1 MRSLKTTLIVVT
13 SAIVLTVALVST
25 FLAYIFARDA
35 AQKIILEDNLVTA
48 RALAKYLE
56 TRANM
61 EIEVLSVMAVQPE
74 MTDPTMS
81 LADKAAF
88 LSNIAAMDNQRIAYT
103 VCDAQGNGY
112 THTGIARDMSHR
124 VNYQEAIR
132 GNNFISDPLESE
144 LRPGAMAI
152 TYAVPIRDPNNNRIT
167 GAIILEKDAQNISTI
182 VGEFV
187 VGQTGGP
194 FIISRETG
202 NTVAHKEYERVQ
214 KGENIASIAKT
225 NKDFVELS
233 ENVVKA
239 VNGETGT
246 AIYNYIGQ
254 TYLMAYTPMDSI
266 NWSVVIRAPL
276 AEFTDEIVLML
287 KIMITF
293 AVILI
298 AAGVGVAILLGISIT
313 TPIKVIQGA
322 LECMAKGDLVMS
334 HIPAETR
341 NKISARKDE
350 LGAMSRALVEMLSQL
365 VKMVTSI
372 MTNAR
377 QIESGSEQIS
387 STSQSISSGAA
398 EQAAS
403 TEEMSSTMEE
413 MASNIRQTA
422 DNAAKTNSIAERTAS
437 DSKTGG
443 TAVSDAVA
451 AVKDIAEKIHI
462 VEDIASQTNLL
473 SLNAAI
479 EAARAGEAGKG
490 FSVVASEVR
499 KLAERSQVAA
509 GEISE
514 LSARTLAAAENAGTL
529 IENVIP
535 SIDETTELVEEIAV
549 ACREQDNGAQQVSKA
564 IVQLDSVVQQNA
576 AASEQMAAM
585 AEELSS
591 NAKNLVELISFF
603 KLDNRSAV
611 TAAIAAT
618 KGASKKAA
626 APKMNA
632 AIPSKPVAPAT
643 VHKPS
648 GGGAVSHKPSVTISD
663 DDFEEF

>member
-1 MRSLKTTLIVVT
+1 MKSLKTTLIVVT

-25 FLAYIFARDA
+25 FLAYVFARDA

-48 RALAKYLE
+48 QALAKYLE

-61 EIEVLSVMAVQPE
+61 EIEVLSAMAVQPE

-112 THTGIARDMSHR
+112 TNTGIDRDVSDR
-124 VNYQEAIR
+124 DNFREAIR
-132 GNNFISDPLESE
+132 GNNFVSDPIESE
-144 LRPGAMAI
+144 LRPGTMAV

-167 GAIILEKDAQNISTI
+167 GAILLEKDAQNISSI

-194 FIISRETG
+194 FIVSRETG

-214 KGENIASIAKT
+214 KGENVASVAKT
-225 NKDFVELS
+225 NKDFVELAAH
-233 ENVVKA
+233 VTKA

-246 AIYNYIGQ
+246 AVYNYMGQ
-254 TYLMAYTPMDSI
+254 TYLMAYAPMDGI
-266 NWSVVIRAPL
+266 NWSVAIQAPL

-287 KIMITF
+287 EIMIIV

-298 AAGVGVAILLGISIT
+298 AVGIAVAVFLGTSISNPVKVIDSALAGIS
-313 TPIKVIQGA
+313 
-322 LECMAKGDLVMS
+322 KGDLVLA
-334 HIPAETR
+334 HIPVEQR
-341 NKISARKDE
+341 NKISSRKDE
-350 LGAMSRALVEMLSQL
+350 LGAMSRALVEMLMQL
-365 VKMVTSI
+365 TKMVTSI

-443 TAVSDAVA
+443 AAVSDAVA

-514 LSARTLAAAENAGTL
+514 LSARTLAAAENAGNL
-529 IENVIP
+529 IEHVIP

-576 AASEQMAAM
+576 AASEEMAAM

-611 TAAIAAT
+611 
-618 KGASKKAA
+618 AA
-626 APKMNA
+626 AVSATRSAPKASSPKANT
-632 AIPSKPVAPAT
+632 AIPAARPAAPAT

-648 GGGAVSHKPSVTISD
+648 GGGAVSHKPSVSISD

>member
-1 MRSLKTTLIVVT
+1 MKSLKTTLIVVT

-25 FLAYIFARDA
+25 FLAYVFARDA

-48 RALAKYLE
+48 QALAKYLE

-61 EIEVLSVMAVQPE
+61 EIEVLSAMAVQPE

-112 THTGIARDMSHR
+112 TNTGIDRDVSDR
-124 VNYQEAIR
+124 ENFREAIR
-132 GNNFISDPLESE
+132 GNNFVSDPIESE
-144 LRPGAMAI
+144 LRPGTMAV

-167 GAIILEKDAQNISTI
+167 GAILLEKDAQNISTI

-194 FIISRETG
+194 FIVSRETG
-202 NTVAHKEYERVQ
+202 NTVAHQEYERVQ
-214 KGENIASIAKT
+214 KGENVASVAKT
-225 NKDFVELS
+225 NKDFVEHAAH
-233 ENVVKA
+233 VTKA

-246 AIYNYIGQ
+246 AVYNYMGQ
-254 TYLMAYTPMDSI
+254 TYLMAYAPMDSI

-287 KIMITF
+287 EIMIIV

-298 AAGVGVAILLGISIT
+298 AVGIAVAVFLGTSISNPVKVIDSALAGIS
-313 TPIKVIQGA
+313 
-322 LECMAKGDLVMS
+322 KGDLVLA
-334 HIPAETR
+334 HIPAEQR
-341 NKISARKDE
+341 NKISSRKDE
-350 LGAMSRALVEMLSQL
+350 LGAMSRALVEMLMQL
-365 VKMVTSI
+365 TKMVTSI

-443 TAVSDAVA
+443 AAVSDAVA

-514 LSARTLAAAENAGTL
+514 LSARTLAAAENAGNL
-529 IENVIP
+529 IEHVIP

-576 AASEQMAAM
+576 AASEEMAAM

-611 TAAIAAT
+611 
-618 KGASKKAA
+618 AA
-626 APKMNA
+626 AVSATRSAPKASSPKANT
-632 AIPSKPVAPAT
+632 AIPAARPAAPAT

-648 GGGAVSHKPSVTISD
+648 GGGAVSHKPSVSISD

>member
-1 MRSLKTTLIVVT
+1 MKSLKTTLIVIT
-13 SAIVLTVALVST
+13 SGIVLTVAVIST
-25 FLAYIFARDA
+25 VLAYAFAEDA
-35 AQKIILEDNLVTA
+35 AEKIIMEDNLVTA
-48 RALAKYLE
+48 QALAKYLE

-61 EIEVLSVMAVQPE
+61 EIEVLNAMAVQPE
-74 MTDPTMS
+74 MTDPTYS
-81 LADKAAF
+81 LADRADF
-88 LSNIAAMDNQRIAYT
+88 LNNIAAMDDQRIAYT
-103 VCDAQGNGY
+103 VCDTNGNGF
-112 THTGIARDMSHR
+112 TNTGIDRDMSDR
-124 VNYQEAIR
+124 DNYKEAIR
-132 GNNFISDPLESE
+132 GNTLVSDPIESE
-144 LRPGAMAI
+144 LRPGSMAI
-152 TYAVPIRDPNNNRIT
+152 TYSVPIRDPNNNRIT
-167 GAIILEKDAQNISTI
+167 GAIILEKDAANISAI
-182 VGEFV
+182 VREFV
-187 VGQTGGP
+187 VGQSGGP
-194 FIISRETG
+194 FIVSRSTG
-202 NTVAHKEYERVQ
+202 NTVAHKEYDRVE
-214 KGENIASIAKT
+214 KGENVASLSKT
-225 NKDFVELS
+225 NSDFKELS
-233 ENVVKA
+233 ENVSKA

-246 AIYNYIGQ
+246 AVYNYMGQ

-266 NWSVVIRAPL
+266 DWAVVVRAPL
-276 AEFTDEIVLML
+276 SEFTDEIVLML
-287 KIMITF
+287 KIMIVV

-298 AAGVGVAILLGISIT
+298 AAGIGVAVLLGVSIT
-313 TPIKVIQGA
+313 TPIKTIESA
-322 LECMAKGDLVMS
+322 LDGMSRGDLALS
-334 HIPAETR
+334 HIPAERR

-350 LGAMSRALVEMLSQL
+350 LGSMSRALVEMLMQL
-365 VKMVTSI
+365 TNMVTSI
-372 MTNAR
+372 MTSAR

-403 TEEMSSTMEE
+403 TEEMSSTMEQ

-443 TAVSDAVA
+443 GAVADAVA

-514 LSARTLAAAENAGTL
+514 LSARTLAAAENAGSL
-529 IENVIP
+529 ISAVIP

-564 IVQLDSVVQQNA
+564 IVQLDTVVQQNA
-576 AASEQMAAM
+576 AASEEMASM
-585 AEELSS
+585 AEELTS
-591 NAKNLVELISFF
+591 NAKNLVELVSFF
-603 KLDNRSAV
+603 KLDNKAAV
-611 TAAIAAT
+611 AAAISAT
-618 KGASKKAA
+618 KKTPVRASSSVNMAR
-626 APKMNA
+626 
-632 AIPSKPVAPAT
+632 PVAPAT
-643 VHKPS
+643 VHKS
-648 GGGAVSHKPSVTISD
+648 NGAGAVAHKPSVTISD

>member
-1 MRSLKTTLIVVT
+1 MKSLKTTLIVVT

-25 FLAYIFARDA
+25 FLAYAFARDA
-35 AQKIILEDNLVTA
+35 AQKITLEDSLVTA
-48 RALAKYLE
+48 QAIAKYLE
-56 TRANM
+56 TRAMM
-61 EIEVLSVMAVQPE
+61 EIEVLNAMAVQPE
-74 MTDPTMS
+74 MTDPTLS

-88 LSNIAAMDNQRIAYT
+88 LNNIAAMDNQRIAYT
-103 VCDAQGNGY
+103 VCDANGNGY
-112 THTGIARDMSHR
+112 TNTGLSRDMSAR
-124 VNYQEAIR
+124 DNFREAIR
-132 GNNFISDPLESE
+132 GNSVVLDPIESE
-144 LRPGAMAI
+144 LRPGTMAI
-152 TYAVPIRDPNNNRIT
+152 TYAVPIRDSNNNRIT
-167 GAIILEKDAQNISTI
+167 GAIVLEKDAQNISTI
-182 VGEFV
+182 VGEFT

-194 FIISRETG
+194 FIISLNTG
-202 NTVAHKEYERVQ
+202 DTVAHKEYERILR
-214 KGENIASIAKT
+214 GENLAVVSRTQTDLA
-225 NKDFVELS
+225 ELS
-233 ENVVKA
+233 ARINDLIA
-239 VNGETGT
+239 GNAGT
-246 AIYNYIGQ
+246 ATYRYQGQ
-254 TYLMAYTPMDSI
+254 TWLLAYTPMDSI
-266 NWSVVIRAPL
+266 RWGVAVRAPL
-276 AEFTDEIVLML
+276 SEFTDEIVLML
-287 KIMITF
+287 EIMIVV
-293 AVILI
+293 AIILI
-298 AAGVGVAILLGISIT
+298 AAGIGVAILLGMKIT
-313 TPIKVIQGA
+313 YPVKVIESA
-322 LECMAKGDLVMS
+322 LEGIASGDLVLK
-334 HIPAETR
+334 HITPDVRA
-341 NKISARKDE
+341 KINGRKDE
-350 LGAMSRALVEMLSQL
+350 LGAIGKAMEATLGQL
-365 VKMVTSI
+365 VKMVMSI

-403 TEEMSSTMEE
+403 TEEMSSTMEQ

-443 TAVSDAVA
+443 TAVSDAVS

-591 NAKNLVELISFF
+591 NAKNLVELITFF
-603 KLDNRSAV
+603 KIDESSA
-611 TAAIAAT
+611 APA
-618 KGASKKAA
+618 KSKAVGGMAKAA
-626 APKMNA
+626 SVPKAAPVV
-632 AIPSKPVAPAT
+632 PPAT
-643 VHKPS
+643 VHKAT
-648 GGGAVSHKPSVTISD
+648 GAGAVAHKPATTISD

>member
-1 MRSLKTTLIVVT
+1 MKSLKTTLIVVT
-13 SAIVLTVALVST
+13 SAIVLTVAIVST
-25 FLAYIFARDA
+25 FLAYVFARDA

-48 RALAKYLE
+48 QALGKYLE

-61 EIEVLSVMAVQPE
+61 EIEVLSAMAVQPE
-74 MTDPTMS
+74 MSDPDMS
-81 LADKAAF
+81 LADKADF
-88 LSNIAAMDNQRIAYT
+88 LNNIAAMDTQRIAYT
-103 VCDAQGNGY
+103 VCDTQGNGY
-112 THTGIARDMSHR
+112 TNTGIERDMSDR
-124 VNYQEAIR
+124 SNYKEAIR
-132 GNNFISDPLESE
+132 GNTLVSDPLESE
-144 LRPGAMAI
+144 LRPGTMAI
-152 TYAVPIRDPNNNRIT
+152 TYSVPIRDPNNNRVT
-167 GAIILEKDAQNISTI
+167 GAIVLEKDAQNISDI
-182 VGEFV
+182 CGEFV
-187 VGQTGGP
+187 VGESGGP
-194 FIISRETG
+194 FIISLETG
-202 NTVAHKEYERVQ
+202 NTVAHKEYDRIQ
-214 KGENIASIAKT
+214 RGENLAIASRTQPDLA
-225 NKDFVELS
+225 ELS
-233 ENVVKA
+233 ENVNNLIAGKA
-239 VNGETGT
+239 GT
-246 AIYNYIGQ
+246 A
-254 TYLMAYTPMDSI
+254 TYHYQGATWLLAYTPMDSI
-266 NWSVVIRAPL
+266 NWGIAIRAPL

-287 KIMITF
+287 EVMIIV
-293 AVILI
+293 AVVLI
-298 AAGVGVAILLGISIT
+298 AAGIGVAVLLGIKIIY
-313 TPIKVIQGA
+313 PIKVLEEA
-322 LECMAKGDLVMS
+322 LEGLASGDLILK
-334 HIPAETR
+334 HITPDVRE
-341 NKISARKDE
+341 KINSRKDE
-350 LGAMSRALVEMLSQL
+350 LGAIGKAMSATLMQL
-365 VKMVTSI
+365 TKVVTSV

-387 STSQSISSGAA
+387 STSQAISSGAA

-403 TEEMSSTMEE
+403 TEEMSSTMEQ

-443 TAVSDAVA
+443 AAVSDAVA

-514 LSARTLAAAENAGTL
+514 LSARTLAAAENAGGL
-529 IENVIP
+529 IEHVIP

-603 KLDNRSAV
+603 RLSEDAV
-611 TAAIAAT
+611 AQAAVAT
-618 KGASKKAA
+618 KAA
-626 APKMNA
+626 AVPKMV
-632 AIPSKPVAPAT
+632 SKPAPAPMAPPAT

-648 GGGAVSHKPSVTISD
+648 GAGAVAHKPAMTISD

>member
-1 MRSLKTTLIVVT
+1 MKSLKTTLIVVT
-13 SAIVLTVALVST
+13 SALVLTVALVST
-25 FLAYIFARDA
+25 FLAYVFARDA

-48 RALAKYLE
+48 QALAKYLE

-61 EIEVLSVMAVQPE
+61 EIEVLSAMAVQPE

-112 THTGIARDMSHR
+112 TNTGIDRDVSDR
-124 VNYQEAIR
+124 DNFREAIR
-132 GNNFISDPLESE
+132 GNNFVSDPIESE
-144 LRPGAMAI
+144 LRPGTMAV

-167 GAIILEKDAQNISTI
+167 GAILLEKDAQNISSI

-194 FIISRETG
+194 FIVSRETG

-214 KGENIASIAKT
+214 KGENIASVAKT
-225 NKDFVELS
+225 NKDFVELAAH
-233 ENVVKA
+233 VTKA

-246 AIYNYIGQ
+246 AVYNYMGQ
-254 TYLMAYTPMDSI
+254 TYLMAYAPMDGI
-266 NWSVVIRAPL
+266 NWSVAIQAPL

-287 KIMITF
+287 EIMIVV

-298 AAGVGVAILLGISIT
+298 AVGIAVAVFLGTSISNPVKVIDSALAGIS
-313 TPIKVIQGA
+313 
-322 LECMAKGDLVMS
+322 KGDLVLA
-334 HIPAETR
+334 HIPVEQR
-341 NKISARKDE
+341 NKISSRKDE
-350 LGAMSRALVEMLSQL
+350 LGAMSRALVEMLMQL
-365 VKMVTSI
+365 TKMVTSI

-514 LSARTLAAAENAGTL
+514 LSARTLAAAENAGNL
-529 IENVIP
+529 IEHVIP

-576 AASEQMAAM
+576 AASEEMAAM

-611 TAAIAAT
+611 
-618 KGASKKAA
+618 AA
-626 APKMNA
+626 AVSATRSAPMASSPKANA
-632 AIPSKPVAPAT
+632 AIPAARPAAPAT

-648 GGGAVSHKPSVTISD
+648 GGGAVSHKPSVSISD

>member
-1 MRSLKTTLIVVT
+1 MKSLKTTLIVVT
-13 SAIVLTVALVST
+13 SAIVLVVALVST
-25 FLAYIFARDA
+25 VLAYLFAKDA
-35 AQKIILEDNLVTA
+35 ATKIILEDSMVLAETVSDFLEA
-48 RALAKYLE
+48 RA
-56 TRANM
+56 NV
-61 EIEVLSVMAVQPE
+61 EIEVLSAMAVQPE
-74 MTDPTMS
+74 MTSTTLS
-81 LADKAAF
+81 LEEKALF
-88 LSNIAAMDNQRIAYT
+88 LNNIAAMDSQRIAYT
-103 VCDAQGNGY
+103 VCDTEGNGY
-112 THTGIARDMSHR
+112 TNTGVARYMADR
-124 VNYQEAIR
+124 DNYKETIR
-132 GNNFISDPLESE
+132 GNSVVTDPIESE
-144 LRPGAMAI
+144 LRPGTMAI
-152 TYAVPIRDPNNNRIT
+152 TYTVPITDPVTRRIT

-182 VGEFV
+182 VGDIV
-187 VGQTGGP
+187 IGQTGGP
-194 FIISRETG
+194 FIVSLDTG
-202 NTVAHKEYERVQ
+202 NTVAHKEYERIQ
-214 KGENIASIAKT
+214 RGENLAQASRT
-225 NKDFVELS
+225 DSDLVELS
-233 ENVVKA
+233 SH
-239 VNGETGT
+239 VNNLVAGKKGT
-246 AIYNYIGQ
+246 ASYNYQGKEWLI
-254 TYLMAYTPMDSI
+254 AYTPMQQLQ
-266 NWSVVIRAPL
+266 WGVAIRAPME
-276 AEFTDEIVLML
+276 EFTDEIVLML
-287 KIMITF
+287 QIMIIV

-298 AAGVGVAILLGISIT
+298 AVGIAVAVFLGTSISN
-313 TPIKVIQGA
+313 PIKVIDSA
-322 LECMAKGDLVMS
+322 LDGISKGDLVLA
-334 HIPAETR
+334 HIPAEQR
-341 NKISARKDE
+341 NKISSRKDE
-350 LGAMSRALVEMLSQL
+350 LGAMSRALVEMLMQL
-365 VKMVTSI
+365 TKMVTSI

-403 TEEMSSTMEE
+403 TEEMSSTMEQ

-443 TAVSDAVA
+443 AAVTDAVA

-514 LSARTLAAAENAGTL
+514 LSARTLSAAENAGTL

-591 NAKNLVELISFF
+591 NSKNLVELVSFF
-603 KLDNRSAV
+603 KVSASASASSAEPVRSMNKAV
-611 TAAIAAT
+611 SNMPHTPA
-618 KGASKKAA
+618 
-626 APKMNA
+626 
-632 AIPSKPVAPAT
+632 KPVAPAT
-643 VHKPS
+643 VHKPT
-648 GGGAVSHKPSVTISD
+648 GAGAVAHKPAVTISD

>member
-1 MRSLKTTLIVVT
+1 MKSLKTTLIVVT

-25 FLAYIFARDA
+25 LLAYVFARDA
-35 AQKIILEDNLVTA
+35 AEKIILEDSLVTA
-48 RALAKYLE
+48 QALGKYLE

-61 EIEVLSVMAVQPE
+61 EIEVLSAMAVQPE

-112 THTGIARDMSHR
+112 TNTGIDRDVSDR
-124 VNYQEAIR
+124 DNFREAIR
-132 GNNFISDPLESE
+132 GNNFVSDPIESE
-144 LRPGAMAI
+144 LRPGTMAV

-167 GAIILEKDAQNISTI
+167 GAILLEKDAQNISTI

-194 FIISRETG
+194 FIVSRETG
-202 NTVAHKEYERVQ
+202 NTVAHKEYERIQ
-214 KGENIASIAKT
+214 KGENVASLAKT
-225 NKDFVELS
+225 NKDFVELAA
-233 ENVVKA
+233 NVTKA

-246 AIYNYIGQ
+246 AVYDYMGQ
-254 TYLMAYTPMDSI
+254 TYLMAYAPMDSI

-287 KIMITF
+287 EIMIVV

-298 AAGVGVAILLGISIT
+298 AVGIAVAVFLGTSISNPVKVIDSALEGIS
-313 TPIKVIQGA
+313 
-322 LECMAKGDLVMS
+322 KGDLVLA
-334 HIPAETR
+334 HIPAEQR
-341 NKISARKDE
+341 NKISSRKDE
-350 LGAMSRALVEMLSQL
+350 LGAMSRALVEMLMQL
-365 VKMVTSI
+365 TKMVTSI

-443 TAVSDAVA
+443 AAVTDAVA

-514 LSARTLAAAENAGTL
+514 LSARTLAAAENAGNL
-529 IENVIP
+529 IEHVIP

-576 AASEQMAAM
+576 AASEEMAAM

-591 NAKNLVELISFF
+591 NAKNLVELMTFF
-603 KLDNRSAV
+603 KINESSAAPV
-611 TAAIAAT
+611 AKS
-618 KGASKKAA
+618 KGVGGMSKAA
-626 APKMNA
+626 PVPPKAAPMA
-632 AIPSKPVAPAT
+632 PPAT
-643 VHKPS
+643 VHKAT
-648 GGGAVSHKPSVTISD
+648 GAGAVAHKPATTISD

>member
-1 MRSLKTTLIVVT
+1 MKSLKTTLIVVT

-25 FLAYIFARDA
+25 LLAYVFARDA

-48 RALAKYLE
+48 QALAKYLE

-61 EIEVLSVMAVQPE
+61 EIEVLSAMAVQPE

-112 THTGIARDMSHR
+112 TNTGIDRDVSDR
-124 VNYQEAIR
+124 DNFREAIR
-132 GNNFISDPLESE
+132 GNNFVSDPIESE
-144 LRPGAMAI
+144 LRPGTMAV

-167 GAIILEKDAQNISTI
+167 GAILLEKDAQNISTI

-194 FIISRETG
+194 FIVSRETG
-202 NTVAHKEYERVQ
+202 NTVAHNEYERVQ
-214 KGENIASIAKT
+214 KGENVASVAKT
-225 NKDFVELS
+225 NKDFVELAA
-233 ENVVKA
+233 NVAKA

-246 AIYNYIGQ
+246 AVYNYMGQ
-254 TYLMAYTPMDSI
+254 TYLMAYAPMDSI

-287 KIMITF
+287 QIMIVV

-298 AAGVGVAILLGISIT
+298 AVGVGVAILLGISISN
-313 TPIKVIQGA
+313 PIKVIDSA
-322 LECMAKGDLVMS
+322 LAGISKGDLVLA
-334 HIPAETR
+334 HIPAEQR
-341 NKISARKDE
+341 NKISSRKDE
-350 LGAMSRALVEMLSQL
+350 LGAMSRALVEMLMQL
-365 VKMVTSI
+365 TKMVTSI

-443 TAVSDAVA
+443 AAVSDAVA

-514 LSARTLAAAENAGTL
+514 LSARTLAAAENAGNL
-529 IENVIP
+529 IEHVIP

-576 AASEQMAAM
+576 AASEEMAAM

-611 TAAIAAT
+611 
-618 KGASKKAA
+618 AA
-626 APKMNA
+626 AVSATRSAPMASSPKANT
-632 AIPSKPVAPAT
+632 AIPAARPAAPAT

-648 GGGAVSHKPSVTISD
+648 GGGAVSHKPSVSISD

>member
-1 MRSLKTTLIVVT
+1 MKSLKTTLIVVI
-13 SAIVLTVALVST
+13 SAVVLTVALVST
-25 FLAYIFARDA
+25 FLAYAFARDA
-35 AQKIILEDNLVTA
+35 AIKIILEDNLGTA
-48 RALAKYLE
+48 RALSNYLE
-56 TRANM
+56 TRAQM
-61 EIEVLSVMAVQPE
+61 EIEVLSAMAVQPE
-74 MTDPTMS
+74 MTDPEMT
-81 LADKAAF
+81 LADRAAF
-88 LSNIAAMDNQRIAYT
+88 LNNIAAMDSQRIAYT
-103 VCDAQGNGY
+103 VCDINGNGY
-112 THTGIARDMSHR
+112 TNTGIDRDVSDR
-124 VNYQEAIR
+124 DNYREAIR
-132 GNNFISDPLESE
+132 GNNVVSDPIESE
-144 LRPGAMAI
+144 LRPGTMAI
-152 TYAVPIRDPNNNRIT
+152 TYAVPIRDPNNNRVT
-167 GAIILEKDAQNISTI
+167 GAIILEKDAQNISEI
-182 VGEFV
+182 VGDFV
-187 VGQTGGP
+187 VGETGGP
-194 FIISRETG
+194 FIISLDTG
-202 NTVAHKEYERVQ
+202 NTVAHKEYERIQ
-214 KGENIASIAKT
+214 RGENLAIASRTQTDLA
-225 NKDFVELS
+225 ELS
-233 ENVVKA
+233 TH
-239 VNGETGT
+239 VNKLIAGNEGTATYSYQGETWL
-246 AIYNYIGQ
+246 I
-254 TYLMAYTPMDSI
+254 AYTPMESI
-266 NWSVVIRAPL
+266 HWGVAIRAPL

-287 KIMITF
+287 QVMIIV
-293 AVILI
+293 AVVLI
-298 AAGVGVAILLGISIT
+298 AAGIGVAIFLGISIT
-313 TPIKVIQGA
+313 TPVQVIEGA

-341 NKISARKDE
+341 NKISSRKDE
-350 LGAMSRALVEMLSQL
+350 LGAMSRALVEMLGQL
-365 VKMVTSI
+365 VKMVNSI

-403 TEEMSSTMEE
+403 TEEMSSTMEQ

-514 LSARTLAAAENAGTL
+514 LSARTLSAAENAGTL
-529 IENVIP
+529 IEHVIP

-603 KLDNRSAV
+603 HLSGDSSAMQARPAP
-611 TAAIAAT
+611 AA
-618 KGASKKAA
+618 KP
-626 APKMNA
+626 APK
-632 AIPSKPVAPAT
+632 PAPAPMAPPAM

>member
-1 MRSLKTTLIVVT
+1 MKSLKTTLIFVT

-25 FLAYIFARDA
+25 FLAYAFARDA
-35 AQKIILEDNLVTA
+35 AEKIILEDNLVTA
-48 RALAKYLE
+48 QALGKYLE

-61 EIEVLSVMAVQPE
+61 EIEVLSAMAVQPE

-112 THTGIARDMSHR
+112 TNTGIDRDVSDR
-124 VNYQEAIR
+124 ENFREAIR
-132 GNNFISDPLESE
+132 GNNFVSDPIESE
-144 LRPGAMAI
+144 LRPGTMAV

-167 GAIILEKDAQNISTI
+167 GAILLEKDAQNISTI

-194 FIISRETG
+194 FIVSRETG

-214 KGENIASIAKT
+214 KGENVASVAKT
-225 NKDFVELS
+225 NKDFVELA
-233 ENVVKA
+233 ENVAKA

-246 AIYNYIGQ
+246 AVYNYMGQ
-254 TYLMAYTPMDSI
+254 TYLMAYAPMDSI

-287 KIMITF
+287 QIMIVV

-298 AAGVGVAILLGISIT
+298 AAGVGVAIFLGISIT
-313 TPIKVIQGA
+313 TPVKVIEGA

-350 LGAMSRALVEMLSQL
+350 LGAMSRALVEMLMQL
-365 VKMVTSI
+365 TKMVTSI

-443 TAVSDAVA
+443 AAVTDAVA

-514 LSARTLAAAENAGTL
+514 LSARTLAAAENAGNL
-529 IENVIP
+529 IEHVIP

-576 AASEQMAAM
+576 AASEEMAAM

-591 NAKNLVELISFF
+591 NAKNLVELMTFF
-603 KLDNRSAV
+603 KINESSAAPV
-611 TAAIAAT
+611 AKS
-618 KGASKKAA
+618 KGVGGMSKAA
-626 APKMNA
+626 PVPPKAAPMA
-632 AIPSKPVAPAT
+632 PPAT
-643 VHKPS
+643 VHKAT
-648 GGGAVSHKPSVTISD
+648 GAGAVAHKPATTISD

>member
-1 MRSLKTTLIVVT
+1 MKSLKTTLIVVT

-25 FLAYIFARDA
+25 FLAYAFARDA
-35 AQKIILEDNLVTA
+35 AEKIILEDNLVTA
-48 RALAKYLE
+48 QALGKYLE

-61 EIEVLSVMAVQPE
+61 EIEVLSAMAVQPE

-112 THTGIARDMSHR
+112 TNTGIDRDVSDR
-124 VNYQEAIR
+124 DNFREAIR
-132 GNNFISDPLESE
+132 GNNFVSDPIESE
-144 LRPGAMAI
+144 LRPGTMAI
-152 TYAVPIRDPNNNRIT
+152 TYAVPIRDPNNNRVT
-167 GAIILEKDAQNISTI
+167 GAIILEKDAQNISEI
-182 VGEFV
+182 VGDFV
-187 VGQTGGP
+187 VGETGGP
-194 FIISRETG
+194 FIISLDTG
-202 NTVAHKEYERVQ
+202 NTVAHKEYERIQ
-214 KGENIASIAKT
+214 RGENLAIASRTQTDLA
-225 NKDFVELS
+225 ELS
-233 ENVVKA
+233 TH
-239 VNGETGT
+239 VNKLIAGNEGTATYSYQGETWL
-246 AIYNYIGQ
+246 I
-254 TYLMAYTPMDSI
+254 AYTPMESI
-266 NWSVVIRAPL
+266 HWGVAIRAPL

-287 KIMITF
+287 EIMIVV

-298 AAGVGVAILLGISIT
+298 AIGVGVAIFLGISIT
-313 TPIKVIQGA
+313 TPVKIIEGA

-514 LSARTLAAAENAGTL
+514 LSARTLAAAENAGNL
-529 IENVIP
+529 IEHVIP

-576 AASEQMAAM
+576 AASEEMAAM

-611 TAAIAAT
+611 
-618 KGASKKAA
+618 AA
-626 APKMNA
+626 AVSATRSAPMASSPKANT
-632 AIPSKPVAPAT
+632 AIPAARPAAPAT

-648 GGGAVSHKPSVTISD
+648 GGGAVSHKPSVSISD

>member
-25 FLAYIFARDA
+25 FLAYIFALDA
-35 AQKIILEDNLVTA
+35 AKKIILEDNLVTA

-56 TRANM
+56 TRANV
-61 EIEVLSVMAVQPE
+61 EIEVLSAMAVQPE

-112 THTGIARDMSHR
+112 THTGIARDMSNR
-124 VNYQEAIR
+124 DNYQEAIR

-167 GAIILEKDAQNISTI
+167 GAIVLEKDAQNISTI

-254 TYLMAYTPMDSI
+254 TYLMAYAPMDNI

-298 AAGVGVAILLGISIT
+298 AAGVGVAILLGI
-313 TPIKVIQGA
+313 

-341 NKISARKDE
+341 SKISARKDE

-479 EAARAGEAGKG
+479 EAARAGE
-490 FSVVASEVR
+490 SASF
-499 KLAERSQVAA
+499 
-509 GEISE
+509 
-514 LSARTLAAAENAGTL
+514 
-529 IENVIP
+529 P
-535 SIDETTELVEEIAV
+535 
-549 ACREQDNGAQQVSKA
+549 
-564 IVQLDSVVQQNA
+564 
-576 AASEQMAAM
+576 
-585 AEELSS
+585 
-591 NAKNLVELISFF
+591 
-603 KLDNRSAV
+603 
-611 TAAIAAT
+611 
-618 KGASKKAA
+618 
-626 APKMNA
+626 
-632 AIPSKPVAPAT
+632 PA
-643 VHKPS
+643 H
-648 GGGAVSHKPSVTISD
+648 
-663 DDFEEF
+663 